1 MSNGERVIVKLDPNY
16 NPTGKPMPDEMLKQM
31 ESDPDFVKL
40 SEEEQKMVMN
50 KIKNLVKET
59 RDLVK
64 YGTLKQKIEKC
75 AEMKGFFLN
84 RDGIP
89 FIILPMEEAMLY
101 DEIKHITE
109 GGTVAAGENV
119 LILVAMDEEAR

>member
-1 MSNGERVIVKLDPNY
+1 
-16 NPTGKPMPDEMLKQM
+16 
-31 ESDPDFVKL
+31 
-40 SEEEQKMVMN
+40 
-50 KIKNLVKET
+50 
-59 RDLVK
+59 
-64 YGTLKQKIEKC
+64 
-75 AEMKGFFLN
+75 MKGFFLN

-89 FIILPMEEAMLY
+89 FIILPMEEATRY